1 MNNNIYKTS
10 NLFFPTIKET
20 KNNIKST
27 SHKLMIKAGI
37 IRQTASGIYTLLPLG
52 LLSIN
57 KIQFIIKKYLNEIN
71 CQEILMPILQ
81 PKNLWDES
89 KRWDKYGS
97 QLFNLKDRKNR
108 KFCLGPTHEEIVTD
122 LIRHNIYGYKQ
133 FPITLYQIQTK
144 FRDEYRPKFGLIR
157 AREFIMKDAYSFHMN
172 KKCLNYT
179 YNKIRT
185 AYIKIFNLF
194 NLEYKI
200 VIADSGEIGGNLSE
214 EFHIISKTGE
224 DKIAISKK
232 SNFASNVELA
242 IPGYIKKKNLKKL
255 KNKKINIKKN
265 KINIKYKSY
274 KNNSNI
280 KTIKT
285 ILLKGKKKKSP
296 IIIIIIKKIYQ
307 INSLKLIKNKIIK
320 KPLQIIQNK
329 YINIEKVKDK
339 IPIIIDNSTY
349 NNTNYSQKLNKKNL
363 WKININLLLKNIK
376 INDIRYISNLD
387 ISPCGNGYIKIKKG
401 TEVGHIFKLGNKYST
416 LMKTQINNNNKQSQ
430 YIEMGCYGIG
440 ISRLLSIIIEQTC
453 DKHGIIFPEIIS
465 PFNVIIIPI
474 NLKNK
479 IIKEYTINLYKE
491 LKDKKIDV
499 IIENRKINIQIILS
513 EIDLIGIPHRI
524 IINEKNLLLNKLEYK
539 SRNSKNIFLLNKNE
553 IFNII
558 EKNLKKCI

>member
-255 KNKKINIKKN
+255 KNKKINIKYN

>member
-1 MNNNIYKTS
+1 M
-10 NLFFPTIKET
+10 
-20 KNNIKST
+20 
-27 SHKLMIKAGI
+27 
-37 IRQTASGIYTLLPLG
+37 
-52 LLSIN
+52 
-57 KIQFIIKKYLNEIN
+57 
-71 CQEILMPILQ
+71 
-81 PKNLWDES
+81 
-89 KRWDKYGS
+89 
-97 QLFNLKDRKNR
+97 
-108 KFCLGPTHEEIVTD
+108 
-122 LIRHNIYGYKQ
+122 
-133 FPITLYQIQTK
+133 
-144 FRDEYRPKFGLIR
+144 
-157 AREFIMKDAYSFHMN
+157 
-172 KKCLNYT
+172 
-179 YNKIRT
+179 
-185 AYIKIFNLF
+185 
-194 NLEYKI
+194 
-200 VIADSGEIGGNLSE
+200 
-214 EFHIISKTGE
+214 
-224 DKIAISKK
+224 
-232 SNFASNVELA
+232 
-242 IPGYIKKKNLKKL
+242 
-255 KNKKINIKKN
+255 
-265 KINIKYKSY
+265 
-274 KNNSNI
+274 
-280 KTIKT
+280 
-285 ILLKGKKKKSP
+285 
-296 IIIIIIKKIYQ
+296 
-307 INSLKLIKNKIIK
+307 
-320 KPLQIIQNK
+320 QIIQNK